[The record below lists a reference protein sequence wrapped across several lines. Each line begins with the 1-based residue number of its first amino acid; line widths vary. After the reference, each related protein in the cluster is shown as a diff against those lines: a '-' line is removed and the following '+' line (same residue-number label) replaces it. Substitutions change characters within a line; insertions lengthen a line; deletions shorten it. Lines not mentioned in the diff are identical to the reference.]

1 MAASLLFNY
10 FQELKPRN
18 IYINLYSDMEEE
30 DDIVN
35 NMSLAKLWNSYPHI
49 LDVISNFPAH
59 SKF

>member
-35 NMSLAKLWNSYPHI
+35 NMSLAKLWDSYPRI
-49 LDVISNFPAH
+49 LDVV
-59 SKF
+59 SKFPEH